1 MRNFIYAAA
10 LIAVSVASCSP
21 LLEASPYPSGY
32 EAKLINL
39 GKAECDYRRLPN
51 LLSRLYFQVDRN
63 FSFNSQGITWLDR
76 FSLPQLNQKEK
87 QALTAC
93 KFKDFRLEQARLLL
107 LAKVQES

>member
-1 MRNFIYAAA
+1 MRNIFYAAVLTA
-10 LIAVSVASCSP
+10 IAVVSCSP
-21 LLEASPYPSGY
+21 VLEAASYPSGY

-63 FSFNSQGITWLDR
+63 FSFDSQGITWLDR